1 MALEIERK
9 FLVKGDGYK
18 AAASGSVRSAY
29 ENWFRTSTAA
39 ADRLMLRYQV
49 DHVDISTNEDYVR
62 GLLSLF
68 HRR

>member
-1 MALEIERK
+1 MRH
-9 FLVKGDGYK
+9 
-18 AAASGSVRSAY
+18 SY
-29 ENWFRTSTAA
+29 EQWFRTSTQA

-49 DHVDISTNEDYVR
+49 DHVDIATQEDYVR